1 VSETAEY
8 RVDEMA
14 CEGCVATVTACLQA
28 LPSIEAVQ
36 ASLAE
41 GRASVRWRGA
51 PDDGL
56 VAEVLRQKG
65 FPARRA
71 DAR

>member
-1 VSETAEY
+1 MSETVEY

-28 LPSIEAVQ
+28 LPAIEAVQ
-36 ASLAE
+36 VSLAL
-41 GRASVRWRGA
+41 GRATVQWRDA
-51 PDDGL
+51 PDDAL
-56 VAEVLRQKG
+56 VAEALQQKG

-71 DAR
+71 EAR